1 MLVFTVLL
9 VLGTSLLS
17 VVLSIYKNL
26 PFVQLADIQLSGLFS
41 LNLGLMIF
49 HLTDFLLNWECYS
62 RITRKE
68 NQRFRSKTIVS
79 VRKFSIIVS
88 FLLMTFSQY
97 WDQRLTINRENI
109 AQINLQIETKT
120 SELSQQGQE
129 NIETSNILDI
139 LLRIPERSLV
149 HVVGAIFTGLLLSP
163 CLIKVNDEK
172 PGKKL
177 WTIISN
183 LLYLFF
189 YISIFGFNFVYLLGK
204 N

>member
-1 MLVFTVLL
+1 MGAPCPSFLL
-9 VLGTSLLS
+9 TSL
-17 VVLSIYKNL
+17 I
-26 PFVQLADIQLSGLFS
+26 I
-41 LNLGLMIF
+41 
-49 HLTDFLLNWECYS
+49 TDFLLNLECYS

-139 LLRIPERSLV
+139 LLRIPERSLA
-149 HVVGAIFTGLLLSP
+149 HVIGAIFTGLLLSP
-163 CLIKVNDEK
+163 SLIKVNDEK